1 MTTIKIAENKYW
13 QRYGNIGTLVHPW
26 WDVPIS
32 QMGTVQPLQKMSSK
46 KLKIGLVHDPEI
58 PLLGIN
64 PKELKVESKKNIS
77 TSMFMVMLFT
87 ISQEVEANQK
97 PING

>member
-1 MTTIKIAENKYW
+1 
-13 QRYGNIGTLVHPW
+13 
-26 WDVPIS
+26 
-32 QMGTVQPLQKMSSK
+32 MSSK
-46 KLKIGLVHDPEI
+46 KLKIGLFHDPAI

-87 ISQEVEANQK
+87 ISQEVEANEK
-97 PING
+97 SING